1 MFACIPVCDM
11 KLKAFY
17 SKESK
22 YRANHQLSR
31 GFNKMV
37 KYSTKELLT
46 KESSAATNINKASRY
61 LKTFDPNL
69 AFRSQSAMHFNNINT
84 QTVS

>member
-1 MFACIPVCDM
+1 
-11 KLKAFY
+11 
-17 SKESK
+17 
-22 YRANHQLSR
+22 
-31 GFNKMV
+31 MV